1 MGMRQRTKNVLATLS
16 ALALAGGALTI
27 AAPAAQASVKPVLVY
42 VEAGSKLGCQIR
54 LNAERAKRAAQ
65 GGSPWVD
72 MPCSEV
78 GYSNPTRYGGIF
90 YYYPQP

>member
-1 MGMRQRTKNVLATLS
+1 MRQRTKNVLASLS
-16 ALALAGGALTI
+16 ALALAGGALTM

-42 VEAGSKLGCQIR
+42 VEASTKLGCQAK
-54 LNAERAKRAAQ
+54 LNSQRAYRAAQ

-72 MPCSEV
+72 IPCSEV
-78 GYSNPTRYGGIF
+78 LYSSPKRYGGTF

>member
-1 MGMRQRTKNVLATLS
+1 M
-16 ALALAGGALTI
+16 

-42 VEAGSKLGCQIR
+42 VEAGSKLGCQVK

-78 GYSNPTRYGGIF
+78 LYTSPKRYGGII